1 MNLHAARLHALGS
14 LHNYFATPKQA
25 IQLTTTSS
33 HTSQLNFAIMRY
45 SRFFA
50 PTLRDD
56 PADAEV
62 ISHKLLLRA
71 GFIRRVTSGVYDFL
85 PMGLR
90 VLRKIEGIVREEMA
104 RAGAQE
110 LLLPMVQPSELW
122 KKSGRWEKY
131 GNELLRFKDRHAHES
146 CLGPT
151 HEEVICD
158 LVSRELRSYK
168 QLPMNLYQIQ
178 SKFRDEVRP
187 RFGLMRGREFIMKDA
202 YSFHADEESLQA
214 EYENMFATYQRIFTR
229 LGLKFRAVEA
239 DTGSI
244 GGSQSHE
251 FHVLAESG
259 EDLIA
264 YCSHCDYAANVEKG
278 ISTRDIPS
286 LDDAALN
293 VIETPNV
300 TSVEDVASFLNIN
313 TSQLLK
319 TLIYQVTG
327 GEFDGQTVAACV
339 YGDDTLQEI
348 KLARALNANAIELA
362 DDQALSS
369 LGSSKGF
376 VGPQGLRCKI
386 IMDESL
392 RDAVGMVAGA
402 NKIDSHVSG
411 LSIHRDVPQAGF
423 SDLREV
429 RLNDGCAHCKEGHIK
444 HARGIEVGQVFAL
457 GQQYTKPLEVLFQ
470 DKNGKRATATM
481 GCYGIGV
488 SRLVAA
494 VIEQCNDE
502 NGMIWPLS
510 LAPFQV
516 VIITMGKSETAMA
529 ASEKM
534 YQDMSAAGIEVLWDD
549 RKERPGVKFKDA
561 ELMGLPIHVVL
572 GDRGLEAD
580 AIEIRQRAG
589 SKQEVSMAN
598 VIATVQAILAGTS

>member
-1 MNLHAARLHALGS
+1 
-14 LHNYFATPKQA
+14 
-25 IQLTTTSS
+25 
-33 HTSQLNFAIMRY
+33 MRY
-45 SRFFA
+45 SRLFA

-85 PMGLR
+85 PIGLR

-122 KKSGRWEKY
+122 QKSGRWEKY

-214 EYENMFATYQRIFTR
+214 EYDNMFATYQRIFTR

-244 GGSQSHE
+244 GGNQSHE

-278 ISTRDIPS
+278 VSTRDIPS
-286 LDDAALN
+286 FDSADLCE
-293 VIETPNV
+293 VETPAM
-300 TSVEDVASFLNIN
+300 TAVEDVASFLHIN
-313 TSQLLK
+313 ASQLVK
-319 TLIYQVTG
+319 TLVYQITG
-327 GEFDGQTVAACV
+327 GEFDGQAVAACV

-348 KLARALNANAIELA
+348 KLARVLNADAVELA
-362 DDQALSS
+362 DDDALLSI
-369 LGSSKGF
+369 GGIKGF
-376 VGPQGLRCKI
+376 VGPQDLNCKLLV
-386 IMDESL
+386 DESL
-392 RDAVGMVAGA
+392 RSAVGMVAGA
-402 NKIDSHVSG
+402 NKSDCHVTG
-411 LSIHRDVPQAGF
+411 LSISRDIEKAEF
-423 SDLREV
+423 ADLREV
-429 RLNDGCAHCKEGHIK
+429 RLNDTCSSCSEGHIK

-470 DKNGKRATATM
+470 DQNGKRATATM

-494 VIEQCNDE
+494 VIEQCNDD

-516 VIITMGKSETAMA
+516 AIITMGKSETAMN
-529 ASEKM
+529 ASEKL
-534 YQDMSAAGIEVLWDD
+534 YQDMCNQGIEVLWDD

-561 ELMGLPIHVVL
+561 ELMGLPIHVVI
-572 GDRGLEAD
+572 GDRGLDAN
-580 AIEIRQRAG
+580 AIEVRQRTG
-589 SKQEVSMAN
+589 SKQEVPLDA
-598 VIATVQAILAGTS
+598 VIDSVHSILAGTN

>member
-1 MNLHAARLHALGS
+1 MAFIAKLPA
-14 LHNYFATPKQA
+14 
-25 IQLTTTSS
+25 
-33 HTSQLNFAIMRY
+33 MRY

-90 VLRKIEGIVREEMA
+90 VLRNIEAIIREEMA

-122 KKSGRWEKY
+122 KKSQRWEKY
-131 GNELLRFKDRHAHES
+131 GSELLRFKDRHAHES

-187 RFGLMRGREFIMKDA
+187 RFGLMRGREFVMKDA
-202 YSFHADEESLQA
+202 YSFHADEASLQE
-214 EYENMFATYQRIFTR
+214 EYQNMFATYQRIFDR
-229 LGLKFRAVEA
+229 LGLKYRAVEA

-244 GGSQSHE
+244 GGNQSHE

-264 YCSHCDYAANVEKG
+264 YCSHCEYAANVEKG
-278 ISTRDIPS
+278 VSKRHIPS
-286 LDDAALN
+286 FDDASLQELA
-293 VIETPNV
+293 TPNI
-300 TSVEDVASFLNIN
+300 TAVEDVAESLNID
-313 TSQLLK
+313 TAQLIK
-319 TLIYQVTG
+319 TLVFHVTG

-339 YGDDTLQEI
+339 RGDDSLQEI
-348 KLARALNANAIELA
+348 KLARALGADEVELA
-362 DDQALSS
+362 EDSALTDINSI
-369 LGSSKGF
+369 KGF
-376 VGPQGLRCKI
+376 VGPQDLTCKVLV
-386 IMDESL
+386 DESL

-402 NKIDSHVSG
+402 NKADTHVSG
-411 LSIHRDVPQAGF
+411 LSINRDVKQAEF
-423 SDLREV
+423 ADLREV
-429 RLNDGCAHCKEGHIK
+429 RLHDDCAHCNEGKIN

-470 DKNGKRATATM
+470 DQNGKRATATM

-502 NGMIWPLS
+502 QGMLWPLS

-516 VIITMGKSETAMA
+516 VIITMGKSETAMS
-529 ASEKM
+529 ASEKL
-534 YQDMSAAGIEVLWDD
+534 YQDMLAAGIEVLWDD

-561 ELMGLPIHVVL
+561 ELMGLPIHIVI
-572 GDRGLEAD
+572 GDRGLDAD
-580 AIEIRQRAG
+580 AIEVRQRCG
-589 SKQEVSMAN
+589 DKQEVALQA
-598 VIATVQAILAGTS
+598 VIDTVHTILAGSL

>member
-1 MNLHAARLHALGS
+1 
-14 LHNYFATPKQA
+14 
-25 IQLTTTSS
+25 
-33 HTSQLNFAIMRY
+33 MRY

-85 PMGLR
+85 PLGLR

-131 GNELLRFKDRHAHES
+131 GSELLRFKDRHAHES

-187 RFGLMRGREFIMKDA
+187 RFGLMRGREFVMKDA
-202 YSFHADEESLQA
+202 YSFHADEASLQE
-214 EYENMFATYQRIFTR
+214 EYDNMFTTYQRIFTR

-244 GGSQSHE
+244 GGNQSHE

-286 LDDAALN
+286 FADASLN
-293 VIETPNV
+293 EVETPGM
-300 TSVEDVASFLNIN
+300 TAVEDVAKHLQIN
-313 TSQLLK
+313 ADQLVK

-327 GEFDGQTVAACV
+327 GDFDGRMIAACIH
-339 YGDDTLQEI
+339 GDDVLQEI
-348 KLARALNANAIELA
+348 KLARALGANEVELA
-362 DDQALSS
+362 TDDALEAINSI
-369 LGSSKGF
+369 KGF
-376 VGPQGLRCKI
+376 VGPQGLNCKI
-386 IMDESL
+386 LMDESL
-392 RDAVGMVAGA
+392 RNAVGMVAGS
-402 NKIDSHVSG
+402 NKSDMHVTG
-411 LSIHRDVPQAGF
+411 LSISRDVEHAEF
-423 SDLREV
+423 IDLREV
-429 RLNDGCAHCKEGHIK
+429 RLDDGCAHCSEGHIK

-470 DKNGKRATATM
+470 DHNGKRATATM

-494 VIEQCNDE
+494 VIEQCNDD

-516 VIITMGKSETAMA
+516 VIITMGKSETAMN
-529 ASEKM
+529 ASEKL
-534 YQDMSAAGIEVLWDD
+534 YQNISEQGIEVLWDD

-561 ELMGLPIHVVL
+561 ELMGLPIHVVI
-572 GDRGLEAD
+572 GDRGLDAD

-589 SKQEVSMAN
+589 SKQEVPLNAVIENIRNILVGAN
-598 VIATVQAILAGTS
+598 

>member
-1 MNLHAARLHALGS
+1 
-14 LHNYFATPKQA
+14 
-25 IQLTTTSS
+25 
-33 HTSQLNFAIMRY
+33 MRY

-90 VLRKIEGIVREEMA
+90 VLRKIENIVREEMA

-131 GNELLRFKDRHAHES
+131 GSELLRFKDRHAHES

-214 EYENMFATYQRIFTR
+214 EYDLMFATYQRIFTR

-244 GGSQSHE
+244 GGNQSHE

-278 ISTRDIPS
+278 VSTRDIPS
-286 LDDAALN
+286 FDEASLCE
-293 VIETPNV
+293 VETPAM
-300 TSVEDVASFLNIN
+300 TAVEDVASFLHIN
-313 TSQLLK
+313 TFQLVK
-319 TLIYQVTG
+319 TLVYQVTG
-327 GEFDGQTVAACV
+327 GEFDGQAVAACV
-339 YGDDTLQEI
+339 YGDDTLQEV
-348 KLARALNANAIELA
+348 KLTRVLNADAVELA
-362 DDQALSS
+362 DDDVLLSI
-369 LGSSKGF
+369 GGIKGF
-376 VGPQGLRCKI
+376 VGPQDLNCKLLV
-386 IMDESL
+386 DESL
-392 RDAVGMVAGA
+392 RGAVGMVAGA
-402 NKIDSHVSG
+402 NKADCHVTG
-411 LSIHRDVPQAGF
+411 LSISRDIEKIEFA
-423 SDLREV
+423 DLREV
-429 RLNDGCAHCKEGHIK
+429 RLNDTCSSCSEGHIQ

-470 DKNGKRATATM
+470 DQNGKRATATM

-502 NGMIWPLS
+502 NGMLWPLS

-516 VIITMGKSETAMA
+516 AIITMGKSETAMN
-529 ASEKM
+529 ASEEL
-534 YQDMSAAGIEVLWDD
+534 YQDMCNQGIEVLWDD

-561 ELMGLPIHVVL
+561 ELMGLPIHVL
-572 GDRGLEAD
+572 IGDRGLDAN
-580 AIEIRQRAG
+580 AIEVRQRAG
-589 SKQEVSMAN
+589 SKQEVPLDA
-598 VIATVQAILAGTS
+598 VIDTIHDILAGAN